1 MVIMTT
7 RTEVCPA
14 CGGSSAL
21 RPKLL
26 LIDEAWVP
34 SPGKDQR
41 LAYFASL
48 RVDDVQAQALRDSP
62 LEQFI
67 DGFYCDGCGKGFVS
81 ENILREGRRRYQL

>member
-1 MVIMTT
+1 LV
-7 RTEVCPA
+7 
-14 CGGSSAL
+14 

-34 SPGKDQR
+34 APGKDAR

-48 RVDDVQAQALRDSP
+48 RVDDVQDQALRQHP

-67 DGFYCDGCGKGFVS
+67 DGFYCGKCNKGFVS
-81 ENILREGRRRYQL
+81 ENVLNEGRRRYH